1 MNMLQQK
8 DSDFIA
14 MCSMVFR
21 VGGVFIWESVGSC
34 LYLHISRKES
44 GTLLSDL
51 INS

>member
-1 MNMLQQK
+1 MSVLQPK
-8 DSDFIA
+8 GSDFTA
-14 MCSMVFR
+14 MSGIVFR

-44 GTLLSDL
+44 GTLLSDP